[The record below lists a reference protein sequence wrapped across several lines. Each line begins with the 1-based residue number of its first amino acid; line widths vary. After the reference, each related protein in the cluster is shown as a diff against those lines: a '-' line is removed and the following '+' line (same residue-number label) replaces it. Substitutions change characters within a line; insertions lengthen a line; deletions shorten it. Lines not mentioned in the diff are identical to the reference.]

1 MKVKEYLV
9 NEILELKHNIR
20 KLQEDIAKR
29 DTMISEQHNRIERFE
44 KREREFK
51 EHSNQIYGKL
61 CEVRQIISDNILREL
76 PDYRPVCLSIKGEG
90 GTDSEKADFDKLLE
104 LLDLKEDQMKD
115 NDNKEAP
122 DEVPED

>member
-29 DTMISEQHNRIERFE
+29 DTMISDQRNRIERFE

-61 CEVRQIISDNILREL
+61 CEVRQIISDNMLQEL
-76 PDYRPVCLSIKGEG
+76 PDYRPVWLSIKGEG

-115 NDNKEAP
+115 NDNKEVP

>member
-9 NEILELKHNIR
+9 SEILELKHNIR

-51 EHSNQIYGKL
+51 EHNNQIYGKL
-61 CEVRQIISDNILREL
+61 CEVRQIISDNMLQEL
-76 PDYRPVCLSIKGEG
+76 PDYRPVRLSIKGEG

-122 DEVPED
+122 DEIPED

>member
-1 MKVKEYLV
+1 M
-9 NEILELKHNIR
+9 
-20 KLQEDIAKR
+20 LQ
-29 DTMISEQHNRIERFE
+29 
-44 KREREFK
+44 
-51 EHSNQIYGKL
+51 
-61 CEVRQIISDNILREL
+61 EL
-76 PDYRPVCLSIKGEG
+76 PDYRPVRLSIKGEG